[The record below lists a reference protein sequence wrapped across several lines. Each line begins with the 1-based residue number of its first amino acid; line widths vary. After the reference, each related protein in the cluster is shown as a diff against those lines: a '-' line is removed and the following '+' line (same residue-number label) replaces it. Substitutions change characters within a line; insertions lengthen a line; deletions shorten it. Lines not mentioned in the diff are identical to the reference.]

1 MNDRL
6 IQKIADIC
14 PYVQN
19 VSMKNYTTFKIG
31 GNADV
36 LVTAENTAQ
45 LSALLKLS
53 VPYFLLGNGSNLL
66 VGDGGI
72 RGMVI
77 KIGAKM
83 GKISIAGDILYAEAG
98 ATLAAAAH
106 AALEAGLGGMEFAA
120 GIPGT
125 IGGAVLMNAGAYDG
139 EMKDIVTETEYL
151 TPSGESGICREHSF
165 SYRYS
170 IFQETGNIITA
181 TKLQLYP
188 KDRAEIKAK
197 MEELAEKRRTKQP
210 LTMPSAGS
218 AFKRPK
224 DGFAAKM
231 IDEAG
236 LRGYRIGDAAVS
248 EKHTGFLV
256 NHGAA
261 TAKDMRALMR
271 AVQETVQKTHGVL
284 LEPEIRFVGEFL

>member
-1 MNDRL
+1 MNDCL
-6 IQKIADIC
+6 IQTIAEIC
-14 PYVQN
+14 PLVQN
-19 VSMKNYTTFKIG
+19 VPMKNYTTFKIG

-36 LVTAENTAQ
+36 MVMPENAEQ
-45 LSALLKLS
+45 LAALLKLS
-53 VPYFLLGNGSNLL
+53 VPYYLIGNGSNLL

-77 KIGAKM
+77 KIGNKL
-83 GKISIAGDILYAEAG
+83 GKIRVDGEYMYVEAG
-98 ATLAAAAH
+98 ATLAATAH

-125 IGGAVLMNAGAYDG
+125 IGGAVLMNAGAYGG
-139 EMKDIVTETEYL
+139 EMQDIVVESSYL
-151 TPSGESGICREHSF
+151 EADGTKGVCRDHQF
-165 SYRYS
+165 SYRHS
-170 IFQETGNIITA
+170 IFQEKQCIVTA
-181 TKLQLYP
+181 TTLKLYK
-188 KDRAEIKAK
+188 KDKKEIQAK
-197 MEELAEKRRTKQP
+197 MEELAEKRRDKQP

-256 NHGAA
+256 NLGAA
-261 TAKDMRALMR
+261 TAKDMRALMQK
-271 AVQETVQKTHGVL
+271 VQETVQKTHGVL